1 MKKAPIS
8 GIYRITQISTG
19 LFYIGSSIDI
29 STRWRQHK
37 YAFRKPESRST
48 NPRLTEAW
56 NICGESDFIF
66 EIIETCE
73 PTKAILLER
82 EQHYIDTL
90 KPALNI
96 APKAG
101 SRLGSKASAETKA
114 KMSTAMVGKNVG
126 KIRSAETREKLRETA
141 TNISDE
147 TREKMAAAKRGR
159 KFSEET
165 KAKMRAAKVGVRKNP
180 DSTAL
185 TQKRKNENRLERLRV
200 LAESHSTDNV
210 KVNYKLRKFSDD
222 TVREIMNSGDN
233 DLQLS
238 IKYACSP
245 ATIRKIRTRK
255 IYRDVVI

>member
-1 MKKAPIS
+1 MKTSCIYKIS
-8 GIYRITQISTG
+8 HRLTQD
-19 LFYIGSSIDI
+19 FYIGSSYFFER
-29 STRWRQHK
+29 RWYSHK
-37 YAFRKPESRST
+37 YDLKSRRHG
-48 NPRLTEAW
+48 NHKLQNLWDMDPDGFA
-56 NICGESDFIF
+56 I

-126 KIRSAETREKLRETA
+126 KVRSAETREKLREAA

-200 LAESHSTDNV
+200 LAESHSTENV